1 MEKTYRL
8 RRLLGKVIHDSE
20 TYFISKPVMGD
31 GFEILEKQSDRIVT
45 PSDRQRRHLEQCLDE
60 LTSLRPELRTDAD
73 SEPLLLLIE
82 DFANA
87 VFHNGQHLE
96 RAFFKLSPKSR
107 ACSVLARTGIS
118 EVVRQE
124 SDDPFYDQW

>member
-20 TYFISKPVMGD
+20 TYFISAPVMGE
-31 GFEILEKQSDRIVT
+31 GLEVLEKRSHRIIT
-45 PSDRQRRHLEQCLDE
+45 PSVRQREHLEQCRDE
-60 LTSLRPELRTDAD
+60 LAALLPDCADDAD
-73 SEPLLLLIE
+73 SEPLHLLME

-87 VFHNGQHLE
+87 VFHNGQRLE

-107 ACSVLARTGIS
+107 ACSVLARTGIGNL
-118 EVVRQE
+118 VQQE
-124 SDDPFYDQW
+124 SEDPFYDQW